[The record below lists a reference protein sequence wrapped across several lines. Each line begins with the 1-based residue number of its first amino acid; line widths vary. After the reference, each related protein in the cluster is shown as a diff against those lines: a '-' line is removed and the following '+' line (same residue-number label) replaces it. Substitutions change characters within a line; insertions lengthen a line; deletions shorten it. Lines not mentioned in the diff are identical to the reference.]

1 MKHIALLAVA
11 VAVVSAPAFAQ
22 TAAPGPLPTEEGPRA
37 AACTAILSAVSGTVR
52 PSSTEMANELDELA
66 RRWRAKA
73 EGVYKAKDQVTLGE
87 QLISDQ
93 SMAMLGKQGL
103 PGGTFDKAATCQ
115 VEGAKLPPA

>member
-1 MKHIALLAVA
+1 MKRIILAV
-11 VAVVSAPAFAQ
+11 VAATGLSAAAFAQ
-22 TAAPGPLPTEEGPRA
+22 APAPGPLPTEEGPRA

-52 PSSTEMANELDELA
+52 PSSADMANELDELA

-73 EGVYKAKDQVTLGE
+73 EAVYKASGQVALGE

-93 SMAMLGKQGL
+93 SMALVGRQGL
-103 PGGTFDKAATCQ
+103 PGGTFDKAAKCQ